1 MEIEDIFA
9 LGLGL
14 SSSWEVREVKLVQEP
29 EGVRYSIF
37 ISISKKN
44 GKFIDEVRQR
54 QNAYDVEGITWRH
67 INFFSVSAITIAGCR
82 VF

>member
-37 ISISKKN
+37 ISISKKTASLSM
-44 GKFIDEVRQR
+44 R
-54 QNAYDVEGITWRH
+54 
-67 INFFSVSAITIAGCR
+67 
-82 VF
+82 